1 MEDSLVKRHRKID
14 QAMEKKGEYILE
26 KRRARGEFSTLCSRA
41 RVFTVKHARKYQT
54 ARGTRHWKEAQ
65 RKREKRMEEKIVEND
80 RMVETERGRERK
92 GEREKKT

>member
-26 KRRARGEFSTLCSRA
+26 KRRVRGEFSTLCSCA

-54 ARGTRHWKEAQ
+54 ARGTRH
-65 RKREKRMEEKIVEND
+65 
-80 RMVETERGRERK
+80 
-92 GEREKKT
+92 